1 MYTFDPKSVKGLRIS
16 QLPGIGPNVLLL
28 GLTSLL
34 TDISSE
40 MVASILPMYLMY
52 AVGLTPQQ
60 FGFVDGLS
68 HGLASI
74 ARLFSG
80 WVSDRWQRMREVAA
94 VGYAV
99 SAASRLGLYF
109 SAGAW
114 GLVSS
119 AVVMDRLGKG
129 IRTAPRD
136 ALIAGSSSLQRRGTA
151 FGIHRAMD
159 TAGAMLGP
167 LLAFAILAAMP
178 QAYDVVFVV
187 SFFVAIIGLA
197 VLLCFVRNVASSA
210 TNGSRVL
217 RWHDLKRLLGNRRL
231 NSIALV
237 GAGLGLLTVSD
248 AFFLLYM
255 QSKLAMSTA
264 AFPLLYLASAFT
276 YLVLAIPAGKLADR
290 YGRSLLFLCG
300 HVLLVAAVAFLLL
313 GGSGLASALIPLFL
327 LGAYYACTDGVLMAI
342 ASSVL
347 PAHLRTT
354 GMSIVATAHCLARL
368 ASSVL
373 LGMAWG
379 HWGPIPSLALFSVG
393 LTVMLLVV
401 ARTVL
406 GWGLNREHAI
416 II

>member
-1 MYTFDPKSVKGLRIS
+1 MYTFDPKSVRGLRIA

-40 MVASILPMYLMY
+40 MVASILPMYLIY

-74 ARLFSG
+74 ARLSSG

-119 AVVMDRLGKG
+119 AVVVDRLGKG

-136 ALIAGSSSLQRRGTA
+136 ALIAGSSSLERRGTA

-167 LLAFAILAAMP
+167 LLAFAILAVMP
-178 QAYDVVFVV
+178 QSYDVVFVV
-187 SFFVAIIGLA
+187 SFFVAIVGLA
-197 VLLCFVRNVASSA
+197 VLLCFVRNVASPA
-210 TNGSRVL
+210 VDGSRVL
-217 RWHDLKRLLGNRRL
+217 RWHDLKRLTSNRRL

-248 AFFLLYM
+248 AFFLLYL
-255 QSKLAMSTA
+255 QSKLSMSAA

-300 HVLLVAAVAFLLL
+300 HVLLVAAIGFLLL
-313 GGSGLASALIPLFL
+313 GGTGLASALIPLFL

-354 GMSIVATAHCLARL
+354 GMSIVATAHGLARL

-379 HWGPIPSLALFSVG
+379 HWGPIPSLALFAAG
-393 LTVMLLVV
+393 LMLMLLVV

-416 II
+416 IV

>member
-1 MYTFDPKSVKGLRIS
+1 MYTFDPKSVKGLRLS

-68 HGLASI
+68 HGLASM
-74 ARLFSG
+74 ARLSSG
-80 WVSDRWQRMREVAA
+80 WAADRWQRMREVAA

-99 SAASRLGLYF
+99 SAASRLALLF

-114 GLVSS
+114 GGVSG

-136 ALIAGSSSLQRRGTA
+136 ALISASSSLQRRGTA

-167 LLAFAILAAMP
+167 LLAFTILALMP

-187 SFFVAIIGLA
+187 SFFVAIVGLA
-197 VLLCFVRNVASSA
+197 VLLCFVRNAAAPAS
-210 TNGSRVL
+210 GGDRVL
-217 RWHDLKRLLGNRRL
+217 RWRDLTRLMGSRRL
-231 NSIALV
+231 GSIALV

-248 AFFLLYM
+248 AFFLLYL
-255 QSKLAMSTA
+255 QSKLSMSAA

-276 YLVLAIPAGKLADR
+276 YLVLAIPAGRLADR
-290 YGRSLLFLCG
+290 YGRNLLFLCG
-300 HVLLVAAVAFLLL
+300 HALLVIAIAFLLL

-342 ASSVL
+342 ASAVL
-347 PAHLRTT
+347 PDHLRAT
-354 GMSIVATAHCLARL
+354 GMSIVATAHGLARFV
-368 ASSVL
+368 SSLL

-379 HWGPIPSLALFSVG
+379 QWGPAPSLALFAIG

-401 ARTVL
+401 ARSVL

-416 II
+416 VI

>member
-1 MYTFDPKSVKGLRIS
+1 MRL
-16 QLPGIGPNVLLL
+16 
-28 GLTSLL
+28 
-34 TDISSE
+34 
-40 MVASILPMYLMY
+40 
-52 AVGLTPQQ
+52 GLTPQQ

-74 ARLFSG
+74 ARLSSG
-80 WVSDRWQRMREVAA
+80 LVADRWQRMREVAA

-99 SAASRLGLYF
+99 SAVSRLGLFF

-114 GLVSS
+114 GYVSS
-119 AVVMDRLGKG
+119 AVVLDRLGKG

-159 TAGAMLGP
+159 TTGAMLGP
-167 LLAFAILAAMP
+167 LLAFAILASMP

-187 SFFVAIIGLA
+187 SFFVAIVGLA
-197 VLLCFVRNVASSA
+197 VLLCFVRNVASPA
-210 TNGSRVL
+210 TDGSRAF
-217 RWHDLKRLLGNRRL
+217 RWQELTQLMRNRRL
-231 NSIALV
+231 GSIALG

-248 AFFLLYM
+248 AFILLYM
-255 QSKLAMSTA
+255 QSKLSMSTA

-276 YLVLAIPAGKLADR
+276 YLVLAIPAGRLADR

-300 HVLLVAAVAFLLL
+300 HALLVAAIAFLLL
-313 GGSGLASALIPLFL
+313 GGTGLASALIPLFL

-354 GMSIVATAHCLARL
+354 GMSIVATAHGLARL
-368 ASSVL
+368 ASSLL

-379 HWGPIPSLALFSVG
+379 QWGPVPSLALFAVG
-393 LTVMLLVV
+393 LTLMLLVV

-406 GWGLNREHAI
+406 RWGTET
-416 II
+416 

>member
-74 ARLFSG
+74 ARLSSG

-210 TNGSRVL
+210 TDGSRVL

-354 GMSIVATAHCLARL
+354 GMSIVATAHGLARL

>member
-1 MYTFDPKSVKGLRIS
+1 MYTFDPKSVKGLRIA

-40 MVASILPMYLMY
+40 MVASVLPMYLMY

-74 ARLFSG
+74 ARLSSG

-119 AVVMDRLGKG
+119 AVVVDRLGKG

-136 ALIAGSSSLQRRGTA
+136 ALIAGSSSLERRGTA

-187 SFFVAIIGLA
+187 SFFVAIVGLA
-197 VLLCFVRNVASSA
+197 VLLCFVRNVASA
-210 TNGSRVL
+210 AADGRRVL
-217 RWHDLKRLLGNRRL
+217 RWQDLKRLVGDRRL

-248 AFFLLYM
+248 AFFLLYL
-255 QSKLAMSTA
+255 QSKLSMSTA

-290 YGRSLLFLCG
+290 YGRNLLFLCG
-300 HVLLVAAVAFLLL
+300 HVLLVAAIVFLLL
-313 GGSGLASALIPLFL
+313 GGSGLASALIPLLL

-354 GMSIVATAHCLARL
+354 GLSIVATAHGLARL
-368 ASSVL
+368 VSSVL
-373 LGMAWG
+373 LGLAWG
-379 HWGPIPSLALFSVG
+379 QWGPIPSLALFAAG
-393 LTVMLLVV
+393 LMLVLLVV